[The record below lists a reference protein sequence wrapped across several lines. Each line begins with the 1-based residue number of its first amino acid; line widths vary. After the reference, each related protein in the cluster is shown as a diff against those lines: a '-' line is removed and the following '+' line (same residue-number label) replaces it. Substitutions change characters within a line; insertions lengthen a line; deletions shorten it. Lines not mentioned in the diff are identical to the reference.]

1 MNAFVTSLLALVIP
15 VWTADAQRPDPGKL
29 IGRWSGT
36 GTFFSADLRKK
47 VDSIPF
53 ELEIGSD
60 RSGKGRLGGVALSE
74 MLVKPNRNYVE
85 IRGRLARPISSDPV
99 LAKDRLVLVIT
110 GLGDSTMNTEFH
122 LKTNFA
128 YDLTMR
134 EGRVVLARIP

>member
-60 RSGKGRLGGVALSE
+60 RLGKGRLGGVALSE
-74 MLVKPNRNYVE
+74 VLVKPNRNYVE

-122 LKTNFA
+122 LKTNFV
-128 YDLTMR
+128 YDVTMR

>member
-15 VWTADAQRPDPGKL
+15 VWTAQAQRPDPGKL

-53 ELEIGSD
+53 ELEIDSD
-60 RSGKGRLGGVALSE
+60 RLGKGRLGEVPLSE
-74 MLVKPNRNYVE
+74 VLVKPNRNYVE
-85 IRGRLARPISSDPV
+85 IRGRLARPISSDPA

-110 GLGDSTMNTEFH
+110 ALGDSTMNAEFH
-122 LKTNFA
+122 LTTNFV

-134 EGRVVLARIP
+134 EGRVALTRMR